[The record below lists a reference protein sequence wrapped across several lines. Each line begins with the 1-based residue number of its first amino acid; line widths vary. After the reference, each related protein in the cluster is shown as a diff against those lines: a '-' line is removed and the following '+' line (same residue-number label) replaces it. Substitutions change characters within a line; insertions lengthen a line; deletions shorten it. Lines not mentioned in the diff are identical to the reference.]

1 MGKYPSKEK
10 NIFNKVL
17 DHLTTCSLG

>member
-1 MGKYPSKEK
+1 MGQYLSKEK
-10 NIFNKVL
+10 NIFNEVL